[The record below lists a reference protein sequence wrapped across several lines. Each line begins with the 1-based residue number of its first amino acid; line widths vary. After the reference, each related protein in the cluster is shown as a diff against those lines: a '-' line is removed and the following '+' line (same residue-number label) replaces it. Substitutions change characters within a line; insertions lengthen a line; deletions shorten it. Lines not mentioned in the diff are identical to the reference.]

1 MATDRVLYQSESLYV
16 SKLEGTG
23 PVSGNGKLID
33 SDDIEEINRVQDM
46 SYNLEVTRTDVNEFG
61 QLAALSREVTEPPT
75 VSLDFS
81 YYLTDGTQEGQLGFN
96 RNEAG
101 QFTLSNATPMTKDLL
116 TGDDN
121 KDELNYYIVTV
132 PEGEDV
138 HGQKSALPGG
148 GETVAKSTNGV
159 IAVGNGFMTSYG
171 ISAAVGELATASVSV
186 EASNIVFKN
195 DLSGKFTNPSIDVES
210 ATGGRLDNQVDFASV
225 GSSDGDIKVDGNEVF
240 AIRPGD
246 ISIDFDAKGY
256 LDSTEAGKLQ
266 TGGAILPGVND
277 TSLKTSIHVQNISLD
292 IPVSRSPLN
301 RLGSLYPFSRKVD
314 FPLNMTLS
322 VSALMTEFSD
332 GSLDELLC
340 GEEKGRDIAIVL
352 NTRCGAANAMVF
364 IMRNAILD
372 TQAFSAS
379 IGDNKTVDLTF
390 SSQVGGANDSDNGIF
405 LITEA
410 KNKVGSND
418 GAPTTPTP

>member
-23 PVSGNGKLID
+23 AASGSGQLID
-33 SDDIEEINRVQDM
+33 SNDIKEINRVQDM

-81 YYLTDGTQEGQLGFN
+81 YYLTDGTQEDLLGFN
-96 RNEAG
+96 SNAAG

-116 TGDDN
+116 TGDAN
-121 KDELNYYIVTV
+121 NDELNYYIVTV

-138 HGQKSALPGG
+138 HGQSLPLPGG
-148 GETVAKSTNGV
+148 AASVAKTTNGV
-159 IAVGNGFMTSYG
+159 IAVGNGFVTSYG

-195 DLSGKFTNPSIDVES
+195 DLTSQLQNPSIDIES
-210 ATGGRLDNQVDFASV
+210 TTGGRLDNKVDFAGVAST
-225 GSSDGDIKVDGNEVF
+225 DGNITVDGQEVF

-256 LDSTEAGKLQ
+256 LGATEAGKLQ
-266 TGGAILPGVND
+266 TGGAILPGVNE
-277 TSLKTSIHVQNISLD
+277 TKTKSSIHVQNISLD

-340 GEEKGRDIAIVL
+340 GSEKGRDIAIVL

-390 SSQVGGANDSDNGIF
+390 SSQVGGANDSENGIF

-410 KNKVGSND
+410 KNKVGAND
-418 GAPTTPTP
+418 GVPTTPTP

>member
-1 MATDRVLYQSESLYV
+1 MATDRVLYQSESLYI
-16 SKLEGTG
+16 SKLKGTG
-23 PVSGNGKLID
+23 AASGSGKLIGAT
-33 SDDIEEINRVQDM
+33 DIKEINRVQDM
-46 SYNLEVTRTDVNEFG
+46 SYNLEVARTDVNEFG

-81 YYLTDGTQEGQLGFN
+81 YYLTDGTQEQLLGFN
-96 RNEAG
+96 ANEAG
-101 QFTLSNATPMTKDLL
+101 QFTLSNADPMTKDLL
-116 TGDDN
+116 TGDNDS
-121 KDELNYYIVTV
+121 DELNYYIVTV

-138 HGQKSALPGG
+138 HGQELTPGG
-148 GETVAKSTNGV
+148 VESVAKSTNGV
-159 IAVGNGFMTSYG
+159 IAVGNGFVTSYG
-171 ISAAVGELATASVSV
+171 ISAAVGELATASLSV

-195 DLSGKFTNPSIDVES
+195 DISNPLKNPSVDVDS
-210 ATGGRLDNQVDFASV
+210 ATGARLDNQVSFTGIES
-225 GSSDGDIKVDGNEVF
+225 GDGNITVDGTEVF

-256 LDSTEAGKLQ
+256 LGATEAGKLQ
-266 TGGAILPGVND
+266 TGGAVLPGVNA
-277 TSLKTSIHVQNISLD
+277 TSSSSAIHVQNISLD

-332 GSLDELLC
+332 GSLDDLLC
-340 GEEKGRDIAIVL
+340 TGETGRDIAIVL
-352 NTRCGAANAMVF
+352 NTRCGGANAMVF
-364 IMRNAILD
+364 VMRNAILD
-372 TQAFSAS
+372 TQSFSAS

-390 SSQVGGANDSDNGIF
+390 SSQVGGANDSNNGIF

-410 KNKVGSND
+410 KNKVGAND
-418 GAPTTPTP
+418 GVATTPTPD

>member
-46 SYNLEVTRTDVNEFG
+46 SYNLEVTRTDVNAFG

>member
-23 PVSGNGKLID
+23 PVSGSGNLID
-33 SDDIEEINRVQDM
+33 LDDIEEINRVQDM

-138 HGQKSALPGG
+138 HGQKSALPPGQ
-148 GETVAKSTNGV
+148 ETVAKTTNGV

-210 ATGGRLDNQVDFASV
+210 ATGGRLDNKVDFASV
-225 GSSDGDIKVDGNEVF
+225 DSSDGDIAVDGKEVF

-256 LDSTEAGKLQ
+256 LDATEAGKLQ

-277 TSLKTSIHVQNISLD
+277 TSAKTSIHVQNISLD

-352 NTRCGAANAMVF
+352 NTRCGKANAMVF

-390 SSQVGGANDSDNGIF
+390 SSQVGGANDSENGIF

-410 KNKVGSND
+410 KNEVGAND